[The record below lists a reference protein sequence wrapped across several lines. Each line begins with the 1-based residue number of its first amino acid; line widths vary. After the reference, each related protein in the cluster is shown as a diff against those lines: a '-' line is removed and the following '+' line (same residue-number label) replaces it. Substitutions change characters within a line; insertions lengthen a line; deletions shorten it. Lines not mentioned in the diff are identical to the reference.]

1 MTAPDESWTTESR
14 NPATSDLDRMSP
26 LEVVTAMHVEDGA
39 AVRAVGAVLP
49 EVARAVE
56 AIAERMR
63 RGGRLVYAGAGT
75 SGRLGVLDAVECPP
89 TFSTPPGRVVGLI
102 AGGTPALT
110 RAVEGAEDD
119 EGAGRADV
127 AGLSL
132 GARDALVGIAASGRT
147 PYVLGALHEA
157 RARGALTVALV
168 CNAGTPAA
176 AAADLVIAP
185 LVGPEVLAGSTRLKA
200 GTATKLVCNMLSTAV
215 MVQLGKC
222 YGNLMVDV
230 QASNAKLRARARRI
244 VAAATGLDDGAAAKL
259 LARCGGEVKTAIV
272 AARRGLEPHAARAAL
287 AAHGG
292 VVRAALGEG

>member
-1 MTAPDESWTTESR
+1 VAPRSRVSRLWRASW
-14 NPATSDLDRMSP
+14 
-26 LEVVTAMHVEDGA
+26 
-39 AVRAVGAVLP
+39 
-49 EVARAVE
+49 
-56 AIAERMR
+56 
-63 RGGRLVYAGAGT
+63 
-75 SGRLGVLDAVECPP
+75 
-89 TFSTPPGRVVGLI
+89 PGRR
-102 AGGTPALT
+102 AAPPSFPT
-110 RAVEGAEDD
+110 R
-119 EGAGRADV
+119 RASD
-127 AGLSL
+127 
-132 GARDALVGIAASGRT
+132 
-147 PYVLGALHEA
+147 LGALHGA